1 MTADNTLSKFLEY
14 SDRLAANAEADDNV
28 IGLIFL
34 GSAADHSR
42 VDEWSDHDFFL
53 MVKAGFGEQYRGDL
67 SWIPDIEQA
76 VLHPRETDHGL
87 KVVFGDGRVLEFAVF
102 EDAELE
108 LASVN
113 SWAAVVDKTDLTPR
127 LEKIEARSSASAAK
141 PFDRAKEF
149 ELFLALILIGTGRH
163 RRGETLIAGQF
174 IRSYALRNLLGLIR
188 DAHAPV
194 PGTEAKQDN
203 LDRYRR
209 FELQYPSLGR
219 RIENA
224 LQKDLDAA
232 ALALVEIAEGL
243 RPLSDREAAQVA
255 AVRGRL
261 GWV

>member
-1 MTADNTLSKFLEY
+1 MTADNTLARFLAY
-14 SDRLAANAEADDNV
+14 SDRLAASADEDPNV

-53 MVKAGFGEQYRGDL
+53 IVKAGFGEKYRGDL
-67 SWIPDIEQA
+67 SWVPDIELA
-76 VLHPRETDHGL
+76 VLSPRETDHGL
-87 KVVFGDGRVLEFAVF
+87 KVVFNDGRVLEFAVF

-113 SWAAVVDKTDLTPR
+113 SWAAVVDKSNLTSR
-127 LEKIEARSSASAAK
+127 LEAIEARSRVTK
-141 PFDRAKEF
+141 PFDWAKEF
-149 ELFLALILIGTGRH
+149 ELFLALVLIGTGRH

-203 LDRYRR
+203 LDRFRR
-209 FELQYPSLGR
+209 FEIQYPSLGR

-232 ALALVEIAEGL
+232 ARDLIEIAEGL
-243 RPLSDREAAQVA
+243 RPLTDQEASQVS
-255 AVRGRL
+255 AVRNRL
-261 GWV
+261 GWF

>member
-1 MTADNTLSKFLEY
+1 
-14 SDRLAANAEADDNV
+14 
-28 IGLIFL
+28 
-34 GSAADHSR
+34 
-42 VDEWSDHDFFL
+42 
-53 MVKAGFGEQYRGDL
+53 
-67 SWIPDIEQA
+67 
-76 VLHPRETDHGL
+76 
-87 KVVFGDGRVLEFAVF
+87 
-102 EDAELE
+102 
-108 LASVN
+108 
-113 SWAAVVDKTDLTPR
+113 
-127 LEKIEARSSASAAK
+127 
-141 PFDRAKEF
+141 
-149 ELFLALILIGTGRH
+149 
-163 RRGETLIAGQF
+163 LIAGQF

-209 FELQYPSLGR
+209 FEIQYPSLGR

-232 ALALVEIAEGL
+232 ARDLVEIAEGL